1 MLRDA
6 FAFKFAWATS
16 DRSAFSGFHVSNE
29 RSVTDIAQRVKL
41 VSVEHK
47 GDKRGRA
54 LSHGWPCNPIGNL
67 RRVSLC
73 TRRYH
78 GTRPRASLSR
88 VRTGTRTRASLSCA
102 RVWMRFQHASNAP
115 CPNTTTTMA
124 LFLRQVSRS
133 CWKNRE
139 DDRLPS
145 GIRAPLFFFSLFLFF
160 LSVAPVTRSS
170 SPLLKRFGKNPSN
183 FFSWKIEADISLR
196 F

>member
-1 MLRDA
+1 MKVSPSENRFPNHSLDRTKNRLERGESRRNRAHDLFTILQFIPHNVRKNLLKVIEIFFKVENEDFFQPCGSAVLRDA

-102 RVWMRFQHASNAP
+102 RV
-115 CPNTTTTMA
+115 
-124 LFLRQVSRS
+124 
-133 CWKNRE
+133 
-139 DDRLPS
+139 
-145 GIRAPLFFFSLFLFF
+145 
-160 LSVAPVTRSS
+160 
-170 SPLLKRFGKNPSN
+170 
-183 FFSWKIEADISLR
+183 
-196 F
+196 

>member
-1 MLRDA
+1 MKVSPSENRFPNHSLDRTKNRLERGESRRNRARDLFAILQFISHNVRKKSLESYRNIFQGWLENEDFFQPCGSAVLRDA

-102 RVWMRFQHASNAP
+102 RVWMRFQ
-115 CPNTTTTMA
+115 
-124 LFLRQVSRS
+124 Q
-133 CWKNRE
+133 RE
-139 DDRLPS
+139 QRTVP
-145 GIRAPLFFFSLFLFF
+145 
-160 LSVAPVTRSS
+160 
-170 SPLLKRFGKNPSN
+170 
-183 FFSWKIEADISLR
+183 
-196 F
+196 